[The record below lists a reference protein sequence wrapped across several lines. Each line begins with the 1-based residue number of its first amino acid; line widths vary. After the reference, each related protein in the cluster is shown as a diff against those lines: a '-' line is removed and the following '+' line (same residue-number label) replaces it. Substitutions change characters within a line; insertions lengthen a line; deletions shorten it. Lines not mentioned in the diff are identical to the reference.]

1 MSAPLVFSLATIEG
15 HHLARII
22 DDFIELVGTKDA
34 ADPAIARLTPDPY
47 PEDAA
52 ASAEFG
58 IATRDDLL
66 DRRLLDARTMRSS
79 LTAFDGDDEL
89 TVAEAQAVRDIT
101 VRPGD
106 IDAWMRTLTAI
117 RLVLAERLGITT
129 EDVDSARTD
138 GTDLYDWLGYRLEL
152 LIEAADELLTDADD

>member
-1 MSAPLVFSLATIEG
+1 MSAPLVFSLAEIEG
-15 HHLARII
+15 RHLARIV

-34 ADPAIARLTPDPY
+34 ADHAIARLTPDAY

-66 DRRLLDARTMRSS
+66 DRRLLDARTMRSA
-79 LTAFDGDDEL
+79 LTAFDGAAEL
-89 TVAEAQAVRDIT
+89 TVAEAQAMRQVAVR
-101 VRPGD
+101 RAD
-106 IDAWMRTLTAI
+106 IDAWLRTLTAI

-129 EDVDSARTD
+129 EDVGGGRTD

-152 LIEAADELLTDADD
+152 LIEAADELLTDSGS